1 MNLMGDI
8 TRSYEAGIHL
18 RMHIFD
24 LTNKVNRDQIGIFT
38 FNLVDHL
45 IDWSNFRPTPKFI
58 TINARILYGS
68 LAELSELVRDPLKGV
83 KPAIKRKRKIG
94 ASGIRTL
101 DVEERSGRQGH
112 LMVSRDKFI
121 RDVTSLATTAGK
133 AIHEF
138 IHGKASKYWS
148 LNPRRD
154 EERRLWVLN
163 DEGLYRLHKQ
173 SGLSLTAFIKQWK
186 DTIDSVIDNV
196 TSGQEQAHYL
206 EYKKYPRGS
215 QNPGRFELERLR
227 RGEWSLIDNKY
238 GFALIFNSKRAAERA
253 RAFVNAYV
261 LKHGDINFD
270 SFPFDIN
277 DLFVDLPS
285 EV

>member
-83 KPAIKRKRKIG
+83 KPRI
-94 ASGIRTL
+94 
-101 DVEERSGRQGH
+101 H
-112 LMVSRDKFI
+112 LMISRDKFI

-277 DLFVDLPS
+277 DLFVDPPS